1 MRYNIYVIQNFK
13 HRGLKRLFERNDKSQ
28 VRPDHL
34 ETIEDI
40 LAFLDI
46 AEKPQDLDKPGYNLH
61 PLKGNLKGFWSVRVS
76 GNWRIVFR
84 FTQGDAFDVDLIDY
98 H

>member
-1 MRYNIYVIQNFK
+1 MIRKFK
-13 HRGLKRLFERNDKSQ
+13 HRGLKRLFERDDRSR
-28 VRPDHL
+28 VRQDQL

-46 AEKPQDLDKPGYNLH
+46 ATNPQDLDKPGYNLH
-61 PLKGNLKGFWSVRVS
+61 PLKGTLKGFWSVKIS
-76 GNWRIVFR
+76 GNWRIIFR
-84 FTQGDAFDVDLIDY
+84 FDDGDAFDVYLIDY